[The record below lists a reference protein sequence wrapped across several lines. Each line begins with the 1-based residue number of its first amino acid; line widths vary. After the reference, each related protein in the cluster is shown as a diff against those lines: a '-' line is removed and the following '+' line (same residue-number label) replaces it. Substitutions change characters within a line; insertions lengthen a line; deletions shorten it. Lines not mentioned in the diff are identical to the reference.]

1 MRYEVRLSD
10 ETEFEC
16 EQFQELAHGV
26 RFNDEEGDLIAYAPY
41 QHVIGVGLADANVFR
56 G

>member
-1 MRYEVRLSD
+1 MQYEVRLSD

-16 EQFQELAHGV
+16 ETFQELAHGV
-26 RFNDEEGDLIAYAPY
+26 RFNDEEGDLIAYFPY
-41 QHVIGVGLADANVFR
+41 EHVIAVAFADANVIS